1 MTVVVAERLSKRFFA
16 TQALDQV
23 SLELAAGEVHAIV
36 GENGAGKST
45 LIKILAGIHQADT
58 GRIFVDGV
66 ARRFGDPREAL
77 GAGLALIPQE
87 LRLIPALSVAEN
99 VMLGHLPFRR
109 RLGLPVVDRR
119 SMYERAGVL
128 LARLGFRGD
137 PDIRVD
143 ALAHAERQLVA
154 IARALSRRARVLILD
169 EPTAALEAR
178 EVRRLFETIAAL
190 KRDGVGIIYIS
201 HRLEEVLELGDR
213 CTVLRDGRAVATI
226 ERSAFDLTSL
236 VRHITGRD
244 VEATSVDRRRPV
256 GTPLLAGEGVSVAG
270 GEVLAIAGLLGSGA
284 DRVLRRLFGAAGR
297 ITVERG
303 DRRRLL
309 RRPADGVEAGLGY
322 VGADRAQGIV
332 QGASVRDNILLAAL
346 DRAGRGPGG
355 VWWSRAAADAIVS
368 ALMDALD
375 IRPRD
380 PDRPVRELSGGNQQK
395 LLFARWLAAEVTVLL
410 LDEPTQG
417 IDVKAKGQIQRLI
430 REFAARGGGVVFA
443 STDFSEVL
451 STSDAVLAIRQGAV
465 VAWLPAGGLTE
476 RHLRTA
482 LEG

>member
-1 MTVVVAERLSKRFFA
+1 
-16 TQALDQV
+16 
-23 SLELAAGEVHAIV
+23 
-36 GENGAGKST
+36 
-45 LIKILAGIHQADT
+45 
-58 GRIFVDGV
+58 
-66 ARRFGDPREAL
+66 
-77 GAGLALIPQE
+77 
-87 LRLIPALSVAEN
+87 
-99 VMLGHLPFRR
+99 
-109 RLGLPVVDRR
+109 
-119 SMYERAGVL
+119 
-128 LARLGFRGD
+128 
-137 PDIRVD
+137 
-143 ALAHAERQLVA
+143 
-154 IARALSRRARVLILD
+154 RRARVLILD

-309 RRPADGVEAGLGY
+309 RRPA
-322 VGADRAQGIV
+322 
-332 QGASVRDNILLAAL
+332 
-346 DRAGRGPGG
+346 
-355 VWWSRAAADAIVS
+355 
-368 ALMDALD
+368 
-375 IRPRD
+375 
-380 PDRPVRELSGGNQQK
+380 
-395 LLFARWLAAEVTVLL
+395 AEVTVLL

-451 STSDAVLAIRQGAV
+451 STSDAVLAMRQGAV

>member
-1 MTVVVAERLSKRFFA
+1 VTVVVAERLSKRFFA

-87 LRLIPALSVAEN
+87 LRLVPALSVAEN
-99 VMLGHLPFRR
+99 VMLGHLPLRR

-256 GTPLLAGEGVSVAG
+256 GTPLLAGEGVSLAG

-303 DRRRLL
+303 DRCRLL

-355 VWWSRAAADAIVS
+355 VWWSRAAADAIVG

-451 STSDAVLAIRQGAV
+451 STSDAVLAMRQGAV

-476 RHLRTA
+476 RHLRAA
-482 LEG
+482 LQG